1 MEDLKK
7 QIDQN
12 RLPKHIAI
20 IMDGNGRWA
29 KKVGK
34 PRVYGHTQGVKTV
47 RAITEAAADIGIKHL
62 TLYAFSKE
70 NWSRPKFEVNALMSL
85 LVETLRKEINTLKE
99 NNIRLTSIG
108 DLDTLPKRTKN
119 ALLEGIESTKN
130 NDLMNLNLAINY
142 SGRWDIIEAVK
153 NLYDDIHSGAIAK
166 EEITESLF
174 DKRLSTAGI
183 PDPDLLIRTSGEN
196 RLSNYLL
203 WQLAYSE
210 MYFTDTHWPEFSPE
224 DLIKAIIDYQVRER
238 RFGKTSEQ
246 IIK

>member
-1 MEDLKK
+1 MEDLRK
-7 QIDQN
+7 QIDQS

-47 RAITEAAADIGIKHL
+47 RAITETAADIGIKHL

-85 LVETLRKEINTLKE
+85 LVDTLRKEINTLKE

-119 ALLEGIESTKN
+119 ALLEGIENTKN

-142 SGRWDIIEAVK
+142 SGRWDIVEAVK
-153 NLYDDIHSGAIAK
+153 NMYDDIHNGTLQK
-166 EEITESLF
+166 EDITESLF
-174 DKRLSTAGI
+174 DKKLSTVGI

-210 MYFTDTHWPEFSPE
+210 MYFTKTHWPEFSSK
-224 DLIKAIIDYQVRER
+224 DLMEAIIDYQVRER